1 MFDNFILFYS
11 ILTTFLRLEKKSLND
26 YQYSTNKKK
35 KKKKSLTLEF
45 TLEGRD
51 SFFTVAFFL
60 PFYVCHDL
68 LPGECIC
75 VGVHIP
81 INFELHLRNY
91 SGIFGIS
98 KKQINKEQKTHFIFK
113 VLLDFFIIKILK
125 FESKFFFL
133 LWGRWETY

>member
-11 ILTTFLRLEKKSLND
+11 ILTTFLRLEKKLLMTISIVPI
-26 YQYSTNKKK
+26 KK

-51 SFFTVAFFL
+51 SSFTVAFFL

-125 FESKFFFL
+125 FESKFFFIV
-133 LWGRWETY
+133 G